1 MPFDSITDRTDA
13 GALIPEERAREI
25 IQGLPAQSA
34 ALSLFRNVQMSSKVR
49 SQPVLSALPYA
60 YWVNGDTGLKQTTD
74 MGWSRKQMVAE
85 EIAVIVPVPEAVL
98 DDSEYDIFGEIRP
111 RLVEAFGEVIDEA
124 VLFGVNKPSSWTDPA
139 IVPGAVAAGN
149 AVAAG
154 TGVDLASDISE
165 AMALVEDDD
174 FDVNGFAARRR
185 IRAALR
191 DLRDTANN
199 PIYSPSLTAG
209 TPGML
214 FGEPITYVRN
224 RAWDGTAAELIAGD
238 FSQAIIGIRQDITY
252 KVLDQAVITDDEG
265 AVILNLAQQDSV
277 ALRAVMRV
285 AYAVNT
291 PVTRANIDIG
301 TPFPFAVVTPEAE
314 EEEPPVGGGD

>member
-1 MPFDSITDRTDA
+1 MPFDSITDRSDA

-34 ALSLFRNVQMSSKVR
+34 ALSLFRNVPMSSKVR

-74 MGWSRKQMVAE
+74 MGWGRKQMVAE

-111 RLVEAFGEVIDEA
+111 RLVEAFGEVIDQA

-191 DLRDTANN
+191 DLRDTAGN
-199 PIYSPSLTAG
+199 PIYSPSLVAG
-209 TPGML
+209 TPGAL

-238 FSQAIIGIRQDITY
+238 FSQALLGIRQDITY
-252 KVLDQAVITDDEG
+252 KVLDQAVITDDDG
-265 AVILNLAQQDSV
+265 VVLLNLAQQDSV

-291 PVTRANIDIG
+291 PMTRANMDID
-301 TPFPFAVVTPEAE
+301 TPFPFSVVTPEAE
-314 EEEPPVGGGD
+314 EGGGGGD

>member
-34 ALSLFRNVQMSSKVR
+34 ALSLFRQVRMSSKVR

-60 YWVNGDTGLKQTTD
+60 YWVDGDTGLKQTSEASW
-74 MGWSRKQMVAE
+74 GRKQMVAE
-85 EIAVIVPVPEAVL
+85 EIAVIIPVPEAVL
-98 DDSEYDIFGEIRP
+98 DDAEYDIFGEIRP
-111 RLVEAFGEVIDEA
+111 RLVEAFGEKIDQA
-124 VLFGVNKPSSWTDPA
+124 VLFGTDKPASWTDPA

-154 TGVDLASDISE
+154 TGTDLASDISE

-185 IRAALR
+185 IRAMLR
-191 DLRDTANN
+191 DLRDTNGN

-209 TPGML
+209 TPGAL

-224 RAWDGTAAELIAGD
+224 RAWDGDAAELIAGD
-238 FSQAIIGIRQDITY
+238 FSQAIIGLRQDITY
-252 KVLDQAVITDDEG
+252 KVLDQAVITDADG
-265 AVILNLAQQDSV
+265 VVLLNLAQQDSV

-285 AYAVNT
+285 AYAVNV
-291 PVTRANIDIG
+291 PVTRANMDAT

-314 EEEPPVGGGD
+314 AGGGD

>member
-1 MPFDSITDRTDA
+1 MPFNSVTDRTDA

-34 ALSLFRNVQMSSKVR
+34 ALSLFRQVRMSSKVR
-49 SQPVLSALPYA
+49 SQPVLSALPHA
-60 YWVNGDTGLKQTTD
+60 YWVNGDTGLKQTSEA
-74 MGWSRKQMVAE
+74 GWTRKQMVAE
-85 EIAVIVPVPEAVL
+85 EIAVIIPVPEAVI
-98 DDSEYDIFGEIRP
+98 DDAEYDIFGEIRP
-111 RLVEAFGEVIDEA
+111 RLVEAFGEVIDQA
-124 VLFGVNKPSSWTDPA
+124 VLFGTNKPASWTDPA

-154 TGVDLASDISE
+154 TGTDLASDISE

-191 DLRDTANN
+191 DLRDTAGN

-209 TPGML
+209 TPGAL

-252 KVLDQAVITDDEG
+252 KVLDQAVITDDDG
-265 AVILNLAQQDSV
+265 VVLLNLAQQDSV

-285 AYAVNT
+285 AYAVNV
-291 PVTRANIDIG
+291 PATRANMDID
-301 TPFPFAVVTPEAE
+301 TPFPFAIISPEEVTP
-314 EEEPPVGGGD
+314 

>member
-1 MPFDSITDRTDA
+1 MPVDSIVDRSDA

-34 ALSLFRNVQMSSKVR
+34 SLSLFRQVRMSSKVR

-60 YWVNGDTGLKQTTD
+60 YWVDGDTGLKQTSEQAW
-74 MGWSRKQMVAE
+74 GRKQMVAE

-111 RLVEAFGEVIDEA
+111 RLVEAFGEKIDQA
-124 VLFGVNKPSSWTDPA
+124 VLFGTDKPASWTDPS
-139 IVPGAVAAGN
+139 IVEGAVAAGN

-154 TGVDLASDISE
+154 TGTDLASDISE

-191 DLRDTANN
+191 DLRSTDGT

-209 TPGML
+209 TPGSL

-238 FSQAIIGIRQDITY
+238 FTQAIIGIRQDITY
-252 KVLDQAVITDDEG
+252 KVLDQAVISDASG
-265 AVILNLAQQDSV
+265 AVVLNLAQQDSV

-291 PVTRANIDIG
+291 PVTRANMDVA
-301 TPFPFAVVTPEAE
+301 TPFPFSVVTPEVE
-314 EEEPPVGGGD
+314 TP

>member
-1 MPFDSITDRTDA
+1 MPFNSVTDRTDA

-34 ALSLFRNVQMSSKVR
+34 ALSLFRQVRMSSKVR

-60 YWVNGDTGLKQTTD
+60 YWVDGDTGLKQTSEA
-74 MGWSRKQMVAE
+74 GWDRKQMVAE
-85 EIAVIVPVPEAVL
+85 EIAVIIPVPEAVL
-98 DDSEYDIFGEIRP
+98 DDAEYDIFGEIRP
-111 RLVEAFGEVIDEA
+111 RLVEAFGEKIDQA
-124 VLFGVNKPSSWTDPA
+124 VLFGTDKPASWTDPA

-154 TGVDLASDISE
+154 TGTDLASDISE

-185 IRAALR
+185 IRAMLR
-191 DLRDTANN
+191 DLRDTNGN

-209 TPGML
+209 TPGAL

-238 FSQAIIGIRQDITY
+238 FTQAIIGIRQDITY
-252 KVLDQAVITDDEG
+252 KVLDQAVISDSDG
-265 AVILNLAQQDSV
+265 AVLLNLAQQDSV

-291 PVTRANIDIG
+291 PVTRANMDAT
-301 TPFPFAVVTPEAE
+301 TPFPFAAVTPEAE
-314 EEEPPVGGGD
+314 AGGGD

>member
-191 DLRDTANN
+191 DLRDGEGR
-199 PIYSPSLTAG
+199 PVYSPSLTAG

-238 FSQAIIGIRQDITY
+238 FSQAILGIRQDITY
-252 KVLDQAVITDDEG
+252 KVLDQAVITDDDG
-265 AVILNLAQQDSV
+265 VVLLNLAQQDSV

-285 AYAVNT
+285 AYAVNV
-291 PVTRANIDIG
+291 PVTRANMDAT
-301 TPFPFAVVTPEAE
+301 TPFPFAVVTPAE
-314 EEEPPVGGGD
+314 EEEPPVGGDD